1 MLFLVSK
8 SRQKTH
14 KYEQKKID
22 YEERRLDELSCEVIM
37 QYSPLSIFWR
47 FEGDECS
54 LPVDFDESVSK
65 SFPCGEKKWEQIEWK
80 ILKRRFSSLTI
91 STVGRVYRSS
101 RDVRSMTTIESKL
114 ELLATV

>member
-22 YEERRLDELSCEVIM
+22 YDEERRLDELNFDAIM
-37 QYSPLSIFWR
+37 QYSPFSIFWR
-47 FEGDECS
+47 LDGDECS

-65 SFPCGEKKWEQIEWK
+65 SFPYKKKDERIRIEDFLSQIIVTNHLDNGLNLSYFER
-80 ILKRRFSSLTI
+80 IAN
-91 STVGRVYRSS
+91 
-101 RDVRSMTTIESKL
+101 D
-114 ELLATV
+114 